1 MSSSL
6 NPSPGGSQ
14 AAAGGLTV
22 FAAVMMLVLGFLD
35 LFRGVMALVHDDIFV
50 TTPHYVFRFNL
61 TGWGWI
67 HLLLGIL
74 AIMVGVGLFK
84 VSLWARVVGVA
95 MAVLLLVA
103 NFLSIPYYPLWSIV
117 VIALSAFVIWALCVV
132 KPDSGPDGGTTLGPI
147 GH

>member
-1 MSSSL
+1 MSSTL
-6 NPSPGGSQ
+6 NPRTEKQ

-22 FAAVMMLVLGFLD
+22 FAAVMMLIVGFLD
-35 LFRGVMALVHDDIFV
+35 VFRGIMAIVHDNVFV
-50 TTPHYVFRFNL
+50 TTPHYVFQFNL

-84 VSLWARVVGVA
+84 ASLWSRVAGVA
-95 MAVLLLVA
+95 VAALLLVA

-117 VIALSAFVIWALCVV
+117 AIALCAFVIWGLCVV
-132 KPDSGPDGGTTLGPI
+132 REDDF
-147 GH
+147 

>member
-1 MSSSL
+1 MSSTL
-6 NPSPGGSQ
+6 NPRTEKQ

-22 FAAVMMLVLGFLD
+22 FAAVMMLIVGFLD
-35 LFRGVMALVHDDIFV
+35 VFRGIMAIVHDQVFV
-50 TTPHYVFRFNL
+50 TTPHYVFQFNL

-84 VSLWARVVGVA
+84 VSLWARIAGVGVA
-95 MAVLLLVA
+95 ALLLVA

-117 VIALSAFVIWALCVV
+117 AIALCVFVIWGLCVV
-132 KPDSGPDGGTTLGPI
+132 RQDEP
-147 GH
+147 

>member
-6 NPSPGGSQ
+6 NPRPGGSQ
-14 AAAGGLTV
+14 AAAEGLAV

-35 LFRGVMALVHDDIFV
+35 VFRGVMALVHDNIFV
-50 TTPHYVFRFNL
+50 TTPNYVFHFNL
-61 TGWGWI
+61 TSWGWI

-74 AIMVGVGLFK
+74 AIMVGVSLFK
-84 VSLWARVVGVA
+84 LSLWSRIVGVSLAA
-95 MAVLLLVA
+95 LLLLA

-117 VIALSAFVIWALCVV
+117 VIALCAFVIWALCVV
-132 KPDSGPDGGTTLGPI
+132 KPNSAPPGGTTLGPS